1 MVISDLLSGAKSFHK
16 IYNQSIQTAASRH
29 GLSLMDGD
37 VILFL
42 YNNPDYDT
50 AKDISTFRM
59 LAKSGVSASVESL
72 TGLGYLEG
80 REDTADRR
88 KIHLK
93 LTEAAI
99 PVARDLKQTQ
109 QDFFDRLNRGI
120 SEEERQIFTDLLK
133 RMMDNLKQTD

>member
-59 LAKSGVSASVESL
+59 LAKSGGIRFRGV
-72 TGLGYLEG
+72 T
-80 REDTADRR
+80 DR
-88 KIHLK
+88 
-93 LTEAAI
+93 
-99 PVARDLKQTQ
+99 P
-109 QDFFDRLNRGI
+109 GI
-120 SEEERQIFTDLLK
+120 LR
-133 RMMDNLKQTD
+133 RP

>member
-1 MVISDLLSGAKSFHK
+1 METSDILSGAKSFHK
-16 IYNQSIQTAASRH
+16 IYNQVIQAAASRH

-50 AKDISTFRM
+50 AKDISSLRM

-72 TGLGYLEG
+72 TGLGYLESH
-80 REDTADRR
+80 EDTADRR

-93 LTEAAI
+93 LTDAAAPI
-99 PVARDLKQTQ
+99 VRDLREMQE
-109 QDFFDRLNRGI
+109 DFFKRLNRGI
-120 SEEERQIFTDLLK
+120 SEEERQMFTDLLK
-133 RMMDNLKQTD
+133 RMMDNLKQTN

>member
-72 TGLGYLEG
+72 TGLGHCRPQKNPFE
-80 REDTADRR
+80 ADRSSPSCCPGF
-88 KIHLK
+88 KAD
-93 LTEAAI
+93 AAGFLRSAEPRNI
-99 PVARDLKQTQ
+99 RGRAA
-109 QDFFDRLNRGI
+109 DFHR
-120 SEEERQIFTDLLK
+120 SAKTD
-133 RMMDNLKQTD
+133 DG